1 MSYDPPP
8 PRGGPSGPPPRPR
21 VPPPGPEEVTQVAPS
36 WDDPAPRAWPAP
48 ERGSRHYDEPQD
60 EHYDEPY
67 DAPAPG
73 PRGYGDPET
82 RSGHLDPD
90 SRSGHLAPEPGGR
103 RRLRD
108 EDVAPPERSGGRRR
122 RRDEDD
128 EPSLGGYVD
137 RAGYVEQAGHIQ
149 AGYDQAGYDQAG
161 YEQAGYDAEAGH
173 VEPGGRRRAPDEPA
187 GPPPAGPPPGG
198 LRPGGRRRAAEDAPE
213 PGGRRRAPEPV
224 PPPIPLGTPPG
235 GLPRTPP
242 GPGTPPG
249 GMARTPPGT
258 PPDGLPMPPPGA
270 PGGLPRTPPGT
281 PPGGMARMPPST
293 PPPGTPPGGM
303 ARMPPGTPPGGPPTP
318 PPGTPPG
325 GMAMPPGTPPGGMP
339 RTPPG
344 TPPGSMTPPG
354 TPPGGLPRTPGP
366 GAPSGALG
374 RRLNGEPEPQTPGR
388 RPHPGPPPADATR
401 YTSAFSGSLPPS
413 GAPARPPRPRP
424 VDPPTEII
432 KPVDDH
438 EDDYDDEYD
447 DYEDYEDDDY
457 EDDEPPPPKDSA
469 GRKTVR
475 TVGEL
480 LITFGLVILLFVV
493 YEVYI
498 TDLIS
503 AGKQDDATSALDDK
517 WGANTVQADPQRQA
531 QYDLVEGEAFAKMY
545 IPAFGPDFKFSV
557 VEGTSDKHLE
567 IGPGH
572 YVNTALP
579 GAPGNFAVAGHRVGK
594 GAPFNDLDLLN
605 ACDAI
610 VVETQT
616 EWFVY
621 RMLPKASEVAGW
633 AQSDKV
639 KDPKCGKVSPLGAPY
654 DKTVGQE
661 IVLPTQGEVIDPV
674 PHFEGEVPQA
684 QQVALLTL
692 TTCHPRFSDRQRLI
706 VHAVLTQGYPKAEGF
721 VPEELKE
728 Q

>member
-21 VPPPGPEEVTQVAPS
+21 PHPQAPPPGPEEVTRVAPS
-36 WDDPAPRAWPAP
+36 WDDPAPRSRPAP
-48 ERGSRHYDEPQD
+48 ERGSRHYDD
-60 EHYDEPY
+60 DHD
-67 DAPAPG
+67 DASAPG
-73 PRGYGDPET
+73 PRGYGDPEA
-82 RSGHLDPD
+82 RSGHLDPE
-90 SRSGHLAPEPGGR
+90 SRSGHVVPETGGR
-103 RRLRD
+103 RRRRD
-108 EDVAPPERSGGRRR
+108 DDVVAPERSGGRRR

-128 EPSLGGYVD
+128 EPAAGGY
-137 RAGYVEQAGHIQ
+137 GEPS
-149 AGYDQAGYDQAG
+149 GYDERPGYG
-161 YEQAGYDAEAGH
+161 EQPGH
-173 VEPGGRRRAPDEPA
+173 VEPGGRRRAPEEP
-187 GPPPAGPPPGG
+187 PGPPPGG
-198 LRPGGRRRAAEDAPE
+198 YPP
-213 PGGRRRAPEPV
+213 PGGRRRAPEPL
-224 PPPIPLGTPPG
+224 PPRIPPGTPPG

-249 GMARTPPGT
+249 GFARTPPGT
-258 PPDGLPMPPPGA
+258 P

-281 PPGGMARMPPST
+281 PPGGLPRT
-293 PPPGTPPGGM
+293 PPGPGTPPGGF
-303 ARMPPGTPPGGPPTP
+303 ART
-318 PPGTPPG
+318 
-325 GMAMPPGTPPGGMP
+325 PPGTPPGGMP

-344 TPPGSMTPPG
+344 PG
-354 TPPGGLPRTPGP
+354 TPPGGMPVTGP
-366 GAPSGALG
+366 GTPPGGALG
-374 RRLNGEPEPQTPGR
+374 RRLDGEPEPQTPGR

-413 GAPARPPRPRP
+413 GTPARRPRPRP

-432 KPVDDH
+432 KPVDD
-438 EDDYDDEYD
+438 DYDDEYD
-447 DYEDYEDDDY
+447 DYDDY
-457 EDDEPPPPKDSA
+457 EDDVPPPRTDSA
-469 GRKTVR
+469 ARRTVR

-503 AGKQDDATSALDDK
+503 AGKQDDATHALDDK

-545 IPAFGPDFKFSV
+545 IPAFGPDFKFSI

-594 GAPFNDLDLLN
+594 GAPFNDLDLLG

-610 VVETQT
+610 IVETRT

-633 AQSDKV
+633 AQSDKA
-639 KDPKCGKVSPLGAPY
+639 KNPKCGKVSPLGAPY

-661 IVLPTQGEVIDPV
+661 IVLPTQGEVIDAV

-721 VPEELKE
+721 VPEEFKE

>member
-1 MSYDPPP
+1 MP
-8 PRGGPSGPPPRPR
+8 
-21 VPPPGPEEVTQVAPS
+21 VT
-36 WDDPAPRAWPAP
+36 
-48 ERGSRHYDEPQD
+48 
-60 EHYDEPY
+60 
-67 DAPAPG
+67 
-73 PRGYGDPET
+73 
-82 RSGHLDPD
+82 
-90 SRSGHLAPEPGGR
+90 
-103 RRLRD
+103 
-108 EDVAPPERSGGRRR
+108 
-122 RRDEDD
+122 
-128 EPSLGGYVD
+128 
-137 RAGYVEQAGHIQ
+137 
-149 AGYDQAGYDQAG
+149 
-161 YEQAGYDAEAGH
+161 
-173 VEPGGRRRAPDEPA
+173 
-187 GPPPAGPPPGG
+187 
-198 LRPGGRRRAAEDAPE
+198 
-213 PGGRRRAPEPV
+213 
-224 PPPIPLGTPPG
+224 
-235 GLPRTPP
+235 

-249 GMARTPPGT
+249 G
-258 PPDGLPMPPPGA
+258 
-270 PGGLPRTPPGT
+270 
-281 PPGGMARMPPST
+281 
-293 PPPGTPPGGM
+293 
-303 ARMPPGTPPGGPPTP
+303 
-318 PPGTPPG
+318 
-325 GMAMPPGTPPGGMP
+325 
-339 RTPPG
+339 
-344 TPPGSMTPPG
+344 
-354 TPPGGLPRTPGP
+354 
-366 GAPSGALG
+366 ALG
-374 RRLNGEPEPQTPGR
+374 RRLDGEPEPQTPGR

-413 GAPARPPRPRP
+413 GTPARRPRPRP

-432 KPVDDH
+432 KPVDD
-438 EDDYDDEYD
+438 DYDDEYD
-447 DYEDYEDDDY
+447 DYDDY
-457 EDDEPPPPKDSA
+457 EDDVPPPRTDSA
-469 GRKTVR
+469 ARRTVR

-503 AGKQDDATSALDDK
+503 AGKQDDATHALDDK

-545 IPAFGPDFKFSV
+545 IPAFGPDFKFSI

-594 GAPFNDLDLLN
+594 GAPFNDLDLLG

-610 VVETQT
+610 IVETRT

-633 AQSDKV
+633 AQSDKA
-639 KDPKCGKVSPLGAPY
+639 KNPKCGKVSPLGAPY

-661 IVLPTQGEVIDPV
+661 IVLPTQGEVIDAV

-721 VPEELKE
+721 VPEEFKE